1 MDGPVGRAVFDVGFG
16 RGMPA
21 SCGGCVDCDGLGGI
35 VSSLVVIV
43 DGSSVDNVSGEVSLS
58 VDCWE

>member
-35 VSSLVVIV
+35 VSSLVVSV
-43 DGSSVDNVSGEVSLS
+43 DGSSVDNVSE
-58 VDCWE
+58 

>member
-1 MDGPVGRAVFDVGFG
+1 VDGPVGRAVFDEGLG
-16 RGMPA
+16 RSVPA
-21 SCGGCVDCDGLGGI
+21 GCGGCVDCDRLGGI